1 MSLVPCDTVLAMSV
15 AALAGG
21 VGGAKLLVGLQ
32 RVLGSDLTAIV
43 NTGDDATIYGSH
55 VSPDVDIVTYWLAGI
70 ADTSRGWGIA
80 GDTFEM
86 VDMLRSLGAEA
97 WFSLGDRDGA
107 TCLYRTAML
116 AAGATLTAATHE
128 IRRALQVPATI
139 LPMTDDPVRTK
150 LDTLDGRTLDFQTYF
165 VKERCEPEIVEIRF
179 DGVDGARP
187 GPDVLRAIREAE
199 RVIVCPSNPL
209 LSIAPIL
216 ALPGIREELAS
227 HAHVIA
233 VSPIVEGA
241 ALKGPADRLLAR
253 LGHDVSASGVAA
265 LYADFCDRFVV
276 DERDISELGKVEAT
290 GVTGLAAHTIMSTHD
305 VAESL
310 ARVLLA

>member
-1 MSLVPCDTVLAMSV
+1 MAV

-70 ADTSRGWGIA
+70 ADTKRGWGIA

-86 VDMLRSLGAEA
+86 VDMLRELGAEA

-107 TCLYRTAML
+107 TCRYRTMML
-116 AAGATLTAATHE
+116 AAGATLTQATDA
-128 IRRALQVPATI
+128 IRRALEVAASI
-139 LPMTDDPVRTK
+139 LPMSDDAVRTK
-150 LDTLDGRTLDFQTYF
+150 LTTDDARTLDFQTYF
-165 VKERCEPEIVEIRF
+165 VKERCEPEIAEIRF
-179 DGVDGARP
+179 AGVDSAHP
-187 GPDVLRAIREAE
+187 GPGVLRTIRHAE
-199 RVIVCPSNPL
+199 RVVICPSNPL

-216 ALPGIREELAS
+216 ALPGVRDELAR
-227 HAHVIA
+227 HPHVVA
-233 VSPIVEGA
+233 VTPIIQGA

-276 DERDISELGKVEAT
+276 DERDASEVGKVEAA
-290 GVTGLAAHTIMSTHD
+290 GVGPVPADTIMPTHD
-305 VAESL
+305 AAERL
-310 ARVLLA
+310 ARVILD